1 MTSIRVAVALVAL
14 AVALLLAGDLAARE
28 ARVDS
33 SVHYDQVF
41 RWRAMEAHAEGNVAS
56 AIRNFERAAKYA
68 DKPSQFALGV
78 IYMKG
83 EGVPRDRALAF
94 AWLDV
99 AAERGYA
106 EVVEQRDL
114 LWEQLTDGERAA
126 GEYLST
132 RLFRKYGDDK
142 AKPRHR
148 SKTMAALQ
156 HSLGKSKSVRDD
168 VIVTDLQNCSAGI
181 VDFTRGNPCSERE
194 FFASRFDPERYWKVQ
209 DANWGVG
216 GVVDVGPVIK
226 SPER

>member
-1 MTSIRVAVALVAL
+1 
-14 AVALLLAGDLAARE
+14 
-28 ARVDS
+28 
-33 SVHYDQVF
+33 
-41 RWRAMEAHAEGNVAS
+41 MEAHAEGDVAS
-56 AIRNFERAAKYA
+56 AIRDFERAARYA

-78 IYMKG
+78 IYLKG

-99 AAERGYA
+99 AAERDYP

-114 LWEQLTDGERAA
+114 LWAQMTDGERAA
-126 GEYLST
+126 GELLSS
-132 RLFRKYGDDK
+132 RLFKRYGDAK

-168 VIVTDLQNCSAGI
+168 VIVTDLMNCSAGV
-181 VDFTRGNPCSERE
+181 VDLRRGNPCAERE
-194 FFASRFDPERYWKVQ
+194 FFAHRFDPERYWAVQ
-209 DANWGVG
+209 DANWGRG